1 MIRFAHICT
10 IIAGLAAA
18 PFAQAATMKVRID
31 NYAFAPATVL
41 VHPGDTVVWTNR
53 DSVPHTVTSIGAGGL
68 DSGTLDPGGSFR
80 FTFQKVGLY
89 SYHCAIHPEMR
100 AMVRVK

>member
-1 MIRFAHICT
+1 MIRFAPVCA
-10 IIAGLAAA
+10 IIAALAAA
-18 PFAQAATMKVRID
+18 PLAQAATMKVQID
-31 NYAFAPATVL
+31 NYAFAPTNL
-41 VHPGDTVVWTNR
+41 SVHPGDTVVWTNR

-80 FTFQKVGLY
+80 FTFRKAGAY

-100 AMVRVK
+100 AMVRVR